1 MIKYFR
7 LSIGVLMILGYV
19 VSGVVAVKAQ
29 GKNYEKRE
37 FCAGDNWSY
46 GNKESFKELRE
57 LKTSAANLLTVDGG
71 RNGGI
76 RIKGEDRSDILVRAC
91 VQAWAESAGEAQ
103 NRVKSIRV
111 ETGSTVRAVND
122 SDKSNWSVSYEILVP
137 RSTNLKL
144 SAENGG
150 IGISGV
156 NGNLDFETRNGGITL
171 AEVGG
176 NVRGRTNNGGVK
188 VKLSGTRWNGGGL
201 DLQTTNGGVNLEL
214 PQNYAA
220 RLEAAT
226 TNGGFKSDLPLNV
239 KAGRWI
245 GGSVN
250 TDINGGGAP
259 IRIITTNGGVRINSA
274 N

>member
-1 MIKYFR
+1 MIKIDRKIFSG
-7 LSIGVLMILGYV
+7 LVFLMFV
-19 VSGVVAVKAQ
+19 VSGIAAVSGQ
-29 GKNYEKRE
+29 TKNYEKRE
-37 FCAGDNWSY
+37 FCAEDNRSY
-46 GNKESFKELRE
+46 GSKQSFKELRE
-57 LKTSAANLLTVDGG
+57 SQTSAANLLTVDGG

-103 NRVKSIRV
+103 NRVKNIRV
-111 ETGSTVRAVND
+111 ETGSTVRAA
-122 SDKSNWSVSYEILVP
+122 SDGGSSNWAVSYEILVP
-137 RSTNLKL
+137 RATNLKL

-156 NGNLDFETRNGGITL
+156 NGNLDFETRNGGIVL
-171 AEVGG
+171 AEIGG
-176 NVRGRTNNGGVK
+176 NVRGRTSNGGVN
-188 VKLSGTRWNGGGL
+188 VKLSGSRWNGGGL
-201 DLQTTNGGVNLEL
+201 DLETRNGGVNLEL

-226 TNGGFKSDLPLNV
+226 TNGGFKSDFPLNV
-239 KAGRWI
+239 KVGRWT

-259 IRIITTNGGVRINSA
+259 IRVITTNGGVRINAA